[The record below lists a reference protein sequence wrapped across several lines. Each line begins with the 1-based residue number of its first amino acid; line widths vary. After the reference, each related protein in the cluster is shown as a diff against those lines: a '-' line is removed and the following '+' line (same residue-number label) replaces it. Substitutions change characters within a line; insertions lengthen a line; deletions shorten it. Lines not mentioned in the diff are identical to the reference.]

1 MKKNRLLLKLI
12 LIWIAIYFLIV
23 LVNQIIFWR
32 PDQSYTSL
40 PASYAVQKDMPAEQA
55 VFLLGGIGR
64 PYGYS
69 ENPLFYWYSTFGNG
83 VVIISISRDKV
94 YSINRYDTYGAW
106 VFYGFMLS
114 LAIAET
120 IIYFRLRKEEVAS

>member
-1 MKKNRLLLKLI
+1 MKKNCLLLKLI
-12 LIWIAIYFLIV
+12 LIWIAVCFLLV
-23 LVNQIIFWR
+23 LINQLIFWK
-32 PDQSYTSL
+32 PSQSYTSL
-40 PASYAVQKDMPAEQA
+40 LASYAVQKDMPAEHA
-55 VFLLGGIGR
+55 VFLLGSGGR

-69 ENPLFYWYSTFGNG
+69 ENPLYYRYSTFGNG
-83 VVIISISRDKV
+83 VVIISISDDTV
-94 YSINRYDTYGAW
+94 YSINRYDAYGAW